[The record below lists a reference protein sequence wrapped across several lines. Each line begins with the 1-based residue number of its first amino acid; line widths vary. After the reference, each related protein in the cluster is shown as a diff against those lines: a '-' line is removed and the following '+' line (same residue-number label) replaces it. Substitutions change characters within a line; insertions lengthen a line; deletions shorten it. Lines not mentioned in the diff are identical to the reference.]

1 MTYLRGSLIVPAQNE
16 SEFINTFLLRCFES
30 IKTPLEILIV
40 VDTEDDTTLSAI
52 NNDFNTDNLVVRK
65 LINTYGNG
73 PANAVKFGIDCAQT
87 PVLIVTMADG
97 SDDPGDIDNMVRLVE
112 RGCALVV
119 ASRYMPGGQ
128 QIGGPR
134 VKRLLSRN
142 ASRALRLFARIRIHD
157 ATNSF
162 RAFSSEFAHESEIKS
177 KNGFELGLELTAK
190 AIRSKQLIAEVPT
203 IWIDR
208 QIGNSKFKLIKWLP
222 SYIKWFLYCFGPK
235 NLNLKGG

>member
-52 NNDFNTDNLVVRK
+52 NNDFNSDNLVVRK

-128 QIGGPR
+128 QIGGPK

-162 RAFSSEFAHESEIKS
+162 RAFSS
-177 KNGFELGLELTAK
+177 
-190 AIRSKQLIAEVPT
+190 
-203 IWIDR
+203 
-208 QIGNSKFKLIKWLP
+208 
-222 SYIKWFLYCFGPK
+222 
-235 NLNLKGG
+235 